1 LALSQRVFKDQPE
14 RSEAKCQVLSANGS
28 PLLDCRVRRLIINA
42 DDFGLTQGVNR
53 AIVEA
58 HGHGV
63 VTSTTL
69 MANGPAFED
78 AIQRAK
84 STSRLSMGCHVV
96 LVDGLP
102 VLGGRKTP
110 TLSDKRAHD
119 GRFHE
124 SLSSFALRAL
134 SGRIDADEIEAEATA
149 QIRKLQAAGIA
160 VSHLDTHKHTHI
172 FPQVLRPL
180 LRAAR
185 ACGVTAVRNPFG
197 PIHLSVLAKR
207 PSLWKQYTKVTVLSR
222 LGKTFRRSVTEAGL
236 LSPDGTVGI
245 VATGALDDRLFE
257 SIVDSLPEGTWE
269 LVCHPG
275 YNDAELGSIRTRLRE
290 SRAVE
295 LRLLTSPESHELL
308 ARSGV
313 QLISYR
319 DLA

>member
-1 LALSQRVFKDQPE
+1 M
-14 RSEAKCQVLSANGS
+14 
-28 PLLDCRVRRLIINA
+28 LDCRVRRLIVNA
-42 DDFGLTQGVNR
+42 DDFGLSQGVNR

-58 HGHGV
+58 HGQGV
-63 VTSTTL
+63 VTSATL

-84 STSRLSMGCHVV
+84 SCPRLSLGCHVV

-102 VLGGRKTP
+102 VLDRGNTP
-110 TLSDKRAHD
+110 SLSDKNAQD
-119 GRFHE
+119 GRFHD
-124 SLSSFALRAL
+124 SLSSFVLRAL
-134 SGRIDADEIEAEATA
+134 SGRVHADEIEAEATA
-149 QIRKLQAAGIA
+149 QIRRLQAAGIA

-185 ACGVTAVRNPFG
+185 ACGLAAVRNPFG
-197 PIHLSVLAKR
+197 PLHLSILAKR
-207 PSLWKQYTKVTVLSR
+207 PGLWKQFGKVTVLSG
-222 LGKTFRRSVTEAGL
+222 LGKTFRRSVRDAGML
-236 LSPDGTVGI
+236 TPDGTVGI

-257 SIVDSLPEGTWE
+257 RMVDRLPEGTWE

-275 YNDAELGSIRTRLRE
+275 YDDAELGSIRTRLRE

-295 LRLLTSPESHELL
+295 LRLLTSPEAREIL
-308 ARSGV
+308 ARRGV

-319 DLA
+319 ELV

>member
-1 LALSQRVFKDQPE
+1 M
-14 RSEAKCQVLSANGS
+14 LSANRS
-28 PLLDCRVRRLIINA
+28 LLLDWRVRRLIVNA
-42 DDFGLTQGVNR
+42 DDFGLTHGVNR

-63 VTSTTL
+63 VTSATL

-84 STSRLSMGCHVV
+84 STSRLSVGCHVV

-102 VLGGRKTP
+102 VLGGGKTP
-110 TLSDKRAHD
+110 TLSDKKAHD

-124 SLSSFALRAL
+124 SLSSFALRAV
-134 SGRIDADEIEAEATA
+134 SGRLDADEIEAETTA
-149 QIRKLQAAGIA
+149 QIRKLQATGVA

-172 FPQVLRPL
+172 FPPVLRPL

-185 ACGVTAVRNPFG
+185 ACGVPAVRNPFG
-197 PIHLSVLAKR
+197 PLHLSLLAER
-207 PSLWKQYTKVTVLSR
+207 AGLWKQFSKVAALSC
-222 LGKTFRRSVTEAGL
+222 LGRTFRRSVAGAGL
-236 LSPDGTVGI
+236 LTPDGTVGI

-275 YNDAELGSIRTRLRE
+275 YNDAELGSIRTRLRD

-295 LRLLTSPESHELL
+295 LRLLTSPETRELL

-319 DLA
+319 DLV